1 MAACLACFPV
11 ALTFAPTPS
20 ILKAALLTHGGRS
33 FIQGT
38 FSLIQMWCLKKAVLG
53 LKGTFLLFK
62 ANNKIFSSQ
71 YFPEISDVAR
81 IFD

>member
-1 MAACLACFPV
+1 MAACLSCFPV

-20 ILKAALLTHGGRS
+20 TLKATLLTLGGRS

-53 LKGTFLLFK
+53 LKDTFLLFK
-62 ANNKIFSSQ
+62 GNMKIFSSQ
-71 YFPEISDVAR
+71 YILEISDVAR